1 VEQEEQAVPH
11 WATARPADEV
21 EEESEEEVE
30 EDLYECVACNKT
42 FKSERQYDAHEK
54 SKKHQKAIQALKK
67 KMQKDNAHL
76 DLDEDALKSD
86 EILPAEDELAED
98 VDLSASEG
106 IDASVQ
112 NIATKTDELDLN
124 DHSTDED
131 EAPLERVAHSNT
143 VSASPSGSATSS
155 DVDDDEYASRSE
167 IEARLF
173 GASTEP
179 STAPTE
185 DLESK
190 PDNPTEP
197 EVAAPPE
204 PKIGKAALK
213 RLKKAAKQAEGEEPD
228 VKNKCAGCSAGF
240 SSKTQLHQHLKEHPK
255 HAALKPV
262 AVGGKKNKKR

>member
-1 VEQEEQAVPH
+1 MEQEEQAVPH

-21 EEESEEEVE
+21 DEESEEEVE
-30 EDLYECVACNKT
+30 EDIYECVACNKT

-86 EILPAEDELAED
+86 EILPVEDELAMD
-98 VDLSASEG
+98 AQVSGDEG
-106 IDASVQ
+106 SDASVQ
-112 NIATKTDELDLN
+112 NLATKTEGLEIDDR
-124 DHSTDED
+124 STDDED
-131 EAPLERVAHSNT
+131 VRPEKVAPGNT
-143 VSASPSGSATSS
+143 VSVSPSRSETSS
-155 DVDDDEYASRSE
+155 ELDDDYASRSE
-167 IEARLF
+167 IEARLA

-179 STAPTE
+179 PTAAAE
-185 DLESK
+185 DLK
-190 PDNPTEP
+190 PDDSIETE
-197 EVAAPPE
+197 ATAPPE
-204 PKIGKAALK
+204 PKLGKAALK
-213 RLKKAAKQAEGEEPD
+213 RLKKAAKQAEGDEPE

-262 AVGGKKNKKR
+262 AGGGKKNKKR